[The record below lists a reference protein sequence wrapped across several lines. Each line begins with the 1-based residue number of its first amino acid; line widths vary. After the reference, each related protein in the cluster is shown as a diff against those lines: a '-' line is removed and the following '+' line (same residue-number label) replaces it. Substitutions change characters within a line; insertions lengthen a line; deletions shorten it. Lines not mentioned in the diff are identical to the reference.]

1 MARKEFVALLEDNI
15 WTMDKLSDRLGLARS
30 GQTGYPRQLIS
41 ILVRLHN
48 GGRAKLKDIARREH
62 VSAPNLCAAFRKL
75 ERDGMVVRTIDEQD
89 RRNTWYCTSER
100 GSELAVAAMDLF
112 RTGIERVFSGMSR
125 EDEKRLT
132 DALRTM
138 HDVLINVELKN
149 D

>member
-1 MARKEFVALLEDNI
+1 MARKEFVRLMEENI
-15 WTMDKLSDRLGLARS
+15 WTLDKIADRLRLERVDS
-30 GQTGYPRQLIS
+30 TGYPRQLMS

-48 GGRAKLKDIARREH
+48 GGRARLKDIARREH

-112 RTGIERVFSGMSR
+112 RTGMERVFSGMSR

-138 HDVLINVELKN
+138 HDVLKNVELNN